1 MLEVCAV
8 EIWRQEYFSMTRF
21 LITKVILELGLG
33 GCNMYIRWRILEK
46 IFHVDGQFH
55 LKEAPSMNMH
65 GVFRE

>member
-1 MLEVCAV
+1 
-8 EIWRQEYFSMTRF
+8 MTRF

-33 GCNMYIRWRILEK
+33 GCHMYIRWRILEK